1 MCATIFKANPPK
13 ALSHKQKLEIKVEH
27 SVQTEIEGKPFIIK
41 SGKLAKQASGAV
53 TVQYGETIVLVTVV
67 ASKDSREDADFLPLS
82 VEYQEKIY
90 SAGRI
95 PGNYF
100 RREIG
105 RPSEKEIL
113 TCRLIDRP
121 IRPLF
126 PKNYFFETQIIATVL
141 SMDRKNDPDVLSMV
155 GASAALSISDIPFE
169 GPIASVRVGKI
180 DGQFVVN
187 PPLTEYENCDIN
199 IVLAGS
205 KTGVTMVEGES
216 NVVSEKDMI
225 EAINFGHKALQPLID
240 IQVQLQEA
248 LGKDKREMPV
258 VEKDEALIQKI
269 KVAASAS
276 IREAVMVRD
285 KIGRGKAVRAAKE
298 KLIENLG
305 EEYED
310 RKKEISGIFGDLQKS
325 ICRDIILNDGHRI
338 DGRKFDEIRPI
349 ECETGLLPRPHGSA
363 LFTRGE
369 TQALGTLTL
378 GTGQDEQRVE
388 ALSGEA
394 DKSFMLHY
402 NFPPFSV
409 GECRRPGGP
418 SRRDIGHGALA
429 EKAIERVLP
438 EKSGF
443 EYTIRLVSEVLES
456 NGSSSMATVCV
467 GSLALMDGGVPIS
480 APVSGI
486 AMGLVTDGD
495 KTVILS
501 DILGDEDHTG
511 DMDFK
516 VAGTK
521 DGITALQMDI
531 KIKELSSEIMT
542 NALAQA
548 RTGRLH
554 ILDKMMASLNTHRE
568 EISPYAPKIIT
579 VKINPDK
586 IRDIIGPGGK
596 MIRQIQSETNT
607 KIEIDDKGIVKIA
620 ATSQKEGDAALKQI
634 TDIGTD
640 PEVGAIYEGAVIK
653 TTDFG
658 AFVQVK
664 PGTDGLVHISELA
677 NYRVK
682 KVTDIV
688 NEGDVIKV
696 KVLEITRD
704 GKIRL
709 SYKAA
714 LEKE

>member
-1 MCATIFKANPPK
+1 M
-13 ALSHKQKLEIKVEH
+13 EH
-27 SVQTEIEGKPFIIK
+27 TVQTKIEGKPFIIK
-41 SGKLAKQASGAV
+41 SGKVAKQASGAV
-53 TVQYGETIVLVTVV
+53 VVQYGETIVLVTAV
-67 ASKDSREDADFLPLS
+67 AAKDAKEDLGFLPLS

-90 SAGRI
+90 AAGRI

-141 SMDRKNDPDVLSMV
+141 SMDKENDPDVLSMV
-155 GASAALSISDIPFE
+155 GSSAALSISDVPFE
-169 GPIASVRVGKI
+169 GPIASVRVAKI
-180 DGQFVVN
+180 DGQFKIN
-187 PPLTEYENCDIN
+187 PTLSEYDNCDIN

-216 NVVSEKDMI
+216 NMVSEKEML
-225 EAINFGHKALQPLID
+225 EAIDYGHKALQPLIT
-240 IQVQLQEA
+240 IQEELQKA
-248 LGKDKREMPV
+248 IGKEKRVLPEIK
-258 VEKDEALIQKI
+258 KDEDLIEKI
-269 KVAASAS
+269 KTEASDA
-276 IREAVMVRD
+276 IRTAVLVPD

-298 KLIENLG
+298 KLIETLG
-305 EEYED
+305 EDYED
-310 RKKEISGIFGDLQKS
+310 RKKEIGGIFGDLLKS
-325 ICRDIILNDGHRI
+325 VSRDIILKDGHRL

-349 ECETGLLPRPHGSA
+349 SCETGLLPRPHGSA

-369 TQALGTLTL
+369 TQVLGVLTL
-378 GTGQDEQRVE
+378 GTGMDEQRIE
-388 ALSGEA
+388 TLSGDSE
-394 DKSFMLHY
+394 KSFFLHY
-402 NFPPFSV
+402 NFPPYSV

-429 EKAIERVLP
+429 EKAIEKVLP

-443 EYTIRLVSEVLES
+443 EYTMRLVSEVFES
-456 NGSSSMATVCV
+456 NGSSSMGTVCS
-467 GSLALMDGGVPIS
+467 GILALMDGGVPIS

-486 AMGLVTDGD
+486 AMGLVSEGD
-495 KTVILS
+495 KTIILS

-531 KIKELSSEIMT
+531 KIKELSAEIMT
-542 NALAQA
+542 NALEQA
-548 RTGRLH
+548 RVGRLH
-554 ILDKMMASLNTHRE
+554 ILDKMMESLETPRE

-579 VKINPDK
+579 LKINPDK

-596 MIRQIQSETNT
+596 MIRQIQADTNT
-607 KIEIDDKGIVKIA
+607 KVEVDDKGLVKIA
-620 ATSQKEGDAALKQI
+620 ATNQEEGDKAHQLI
-634 TDIGTD
+634 SDIGTD
-640 PEVGAIYEGAVIK
+640 PEVGHIYEGIVQK

-682 KVTDIV
+682 KVTDV
-688 NEGDVIKV
+688 VKEGDQIKV

-714 LEKE
+714 MEEE